1 MIASS
6 LCIVATYIVSSY
18 TAQKINNIIHLL
30 VMTCMFSTILICNR
44 ATFVIFLNGPMIQ
57 LTDLQITSDCEQL
70 INTVLFS
77 GKLSSILFIF
87 FVLPV
92 VVVDL
97 LLRVSV
103 NSVSSGFNCSSIV
116 SALISSVMSLK
127 YPWELSSH
135 WHIKDCPLWNPTGS

>member
-1 MIASS
+1 MIVSS
-6 LCIVATYIVSSY
+6 LCIVATSSY
-18 TAQKINNIIHLL
+18 TIQRINYIIHLL

-77 GKLSSILFIF
+77 GKLSSILLIF
-87 FVLPV
+87 SVP
-92 VVVDL
+92 VVDL
-97 LLRVSV
+97 FLRVSV

-116 SALISSVMSLK
+116 SAFISSVMSLK
-127 YPWELSSH
+127 
-135 WHIKDCPLWNPTGS
+135 